1 MLMKLSSTVLFTTM
15 LLLTPGVLLADSSVS
30 VSCSGNG
37 SAVASSAGSYASVN
51 CSGQS
56 GSIPRGVT
64 VTKKFKLQNYS
75 TLSVSGSYNL
85 LAKLGSEN
93 SVTITGDSNYLDK
106 NEPTV
111 RDGHLQIG
119 GPGNSEPPYDIV
131 VWATSLEKV
140 RLSGAGNSE
149 IMGNF
154 PSGLLL
160 RVSGAGNTKLDVA
173 TEQSIHIQRSGA
185 GTISGTGRAAS
196 LQLEASGAGSVK
208 LRNLKVKHASIQI
221 SGAVSLSICASQSA
235 TGIITGA
242 SSAKVY
248 CQPAE
253 RAISTKGSSSVR
265 YR

>member
-1 MLMKLSSTVLFTTM
+1 MKFSPTVLFTTM
-15 LLLTPGVLLADSSVS
+15 LLLAPGVSLADNSVS

-56 GSIPRGVT
+56 AAMPRGVP

-75 TLSVSGSYNL
+75 TLSVSGTYNL
-85 LAKLGSEN
+85 IAKLGSEN
-93 SVTITGDSNYLDK
+93 SVTITGDSNYLAK

-111 RDGHLQIG
+111 RDAGLQIS
-119 GPGNSEPPYDIV
+119 GPGNGESSYDIV
-131 VWATSLEKV
+131 VLATSLEKV
-140 RLSGAGNSE
+140 RLSGAGNAE
-149 IMGNF
+149 VTGYF
-154 PSGLLL
+154 PSGLSLK
-160 RVSGAGNTKLDVA
+160 VSGAGNTKLDVA

-185 GTISGTGRAAS
+185 GTISGAGSAAS
-196 LQLEASGAGSVK
+196 LQLEASGAGAVN
-208 LRNLKVKHASIQI
+208 LRNLKVKNASIEI

-235 TGIITGA
+235 TGTITGA

-248 CQPAE
+248 CEPAE